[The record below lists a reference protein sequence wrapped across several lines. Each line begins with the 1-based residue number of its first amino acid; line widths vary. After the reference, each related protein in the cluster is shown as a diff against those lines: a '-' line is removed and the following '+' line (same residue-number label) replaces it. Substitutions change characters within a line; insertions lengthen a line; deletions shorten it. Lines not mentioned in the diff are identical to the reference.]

1 MNFNKNKSR
10 TLFTEIDLTTEG
22 QTTVY
27 ENDTEA
33 FVSGVYYVNPSS
45 TARVRLE
52 VSNNGS
58 TVEFIPAQEDGNN
71 IRFGSDIVLGE
82 PDKLQLNVTKTGS
95 GTNDCVVF
103 VTEA

>member
-1 MNFNKNKSR
+1 MNFNKNKSK
-10 TLFTEIDLTTEG
+10 TIFTEIDLTTEG
-22 QTTVY
+22 TTTVY
-27 ENDTEA
+27 GNDAEA

-45 TARVRLE
+45 SARVQLE
-52 VSNNGS
+52 VTNNDN

-82 PDKLQLNVTKTGS
+82 ADKLQVNVTKTGS

-103 VTEA
+103 VTES

>member
-1 MNFNKNKSR
+1 MNFNTNKSK
-10 TLFTEIDLTTEG
+10 TIFTEVDLTTEG
-22 QTTVY
+22 TTTVY
-27 ENDTEA
+27 GNDTEA

-45 TARVRLE
+45 SARVQLE
-52 VSNNGS
+52 VTNNDN

-82 PDKLQLNVTKTGS
+82 PDKLQVNVTKTGS

-103 VTEA
+103 VTES

>member
-1 MNFNKNKSR
+1 MNFNTNKSK
-10 TLFTEIDLTTEG
+10 TIFTEIDLTTEG
-22 QTTVY
+22 TTTVY
-27 ENDTEA
+27 GNDTEA
-33 FVSGVYYVNPSS
+33 FVSGVYFVNPSS
-45 TARVRLE
+45 SARVRLE
-52 VSNNGS
+52 VTNNAN

-103 VTEA
+103 VTES

>member
-10 TLFTEIDLTTEG
+10 SIFTEIDLTTEG
-22 QTTVY
+22 ATTVY
-27 ENDTEA
+27 GNDTEA

-45 TARVRLE
+45 SARVQLE
-52 VSNNGS
+52 VSNNGN

-82 PDKLQLNVTKTGS
+82 PDKLQVNVTKTGS

>member
-10 TLFTEIDLTTEG
+10 TVFTDIDVTTEG
-22 QTTVY
+22 RTDIY
-27 ENDTEA
+27 SEEAEA
-33 FVSGVYYVNPSS
+33 FVSGVYFVNPSS
-45 TARVRLE
+45 SARVQLE
-52 VSNNGS
+52 VTNNDN
-58 TVEFIPAQEDGNN
+58 TVIFIPAQEDGNN

-103 VTEA
+103 VTES

>member
-10 TLFTEIDLTTEG
+10 TVFTNIDVTTTGRTDIYNKEA
-22 QTTVY
+22 
-27 ENDTEA
+27 EA
-33 FVSGVYYVNPSS
+33 FVSGVYFVNPSS
-45 TARVRLE
+45 SARVQLE
-52 VSNNGS
+52 VTNNDN
-58 TVEFIPAQEDGNN
+58 TVIFIPAQEDGNN

-103 VTEA
+103 VTES